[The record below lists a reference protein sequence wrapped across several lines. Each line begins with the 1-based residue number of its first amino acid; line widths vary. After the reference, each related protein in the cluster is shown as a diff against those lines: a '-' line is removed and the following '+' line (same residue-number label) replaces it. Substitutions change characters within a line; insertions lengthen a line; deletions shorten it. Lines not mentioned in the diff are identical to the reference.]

1 MEQQQSPELALES
14 VTRRFGTQTIFERL
28 TTTVTKGER
37 LALVGSNG
45 AGKTTLLR
53 CVAGSLTPDE
63 GRILIAGSPA
73 GSMKARRRV
82 GVSLSQERS
91 FYLRLTGEENLLFFS
106 KLRGRSKRKAKQE
119 VAALVEE
126 LELGSI
132 VARRVDRCSSG
143 MMQQISIA
151 RALLGDPTLVLLDEP
166 TRSMDQEASGRLWG
180 ALDRRPDTTLLIAT
194 HHPEDVDRCTR
205 KLEMHGSS

>member
-1 MEQQQSPELALES
+1 MEQQPSPELALES

-28 TTTVTKGER
+28 TTTVAKGER

-63 GRILIAGSPA
+63 GRILIKGSPA
-73 GSMKARRRV
+73 GSLHARRRV

-119 VAALVEE
+119 VAALVDE
-126 LELGSI
+126 LEIGAI
-132 VARRVDRCSSG
+132 AARRVDRCSSG

-151 RALLGDPTLVLLDEP
+151 RALLGDPLLILLDEP
-166 TRSMDQEASGRLWG
+166 TRSMDQGASERLWG
-180 ALDRRPDTTLLIAT
+180 ALDR
-194 HHPEDVDRCTR
+194 
-205 KLEMHGSS
+205 